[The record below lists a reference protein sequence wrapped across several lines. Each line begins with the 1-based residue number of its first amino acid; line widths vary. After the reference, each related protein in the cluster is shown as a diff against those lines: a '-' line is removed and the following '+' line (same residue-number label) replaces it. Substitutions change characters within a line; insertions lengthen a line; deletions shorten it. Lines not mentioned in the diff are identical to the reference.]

1 MITLKDFMETV
12 GYRITEGSDYQWDC
26 YGPDAYCLDS
36 WNGDQDGHS
45 LTIIFDTRTQEVYEV
60 QAHDYLNQRAYRYFN
75 PDHKLN
81 HDNEAIDRGI
91 DKAEAWDDL
100 KYIDLEVE
108 DDFLEKARAIVNGE
122 VYDTRV
128 KVPLTLDDSELFE
141 LMKMAHDRDIT
152 LNQMVEQVL
161 QTVIDS
167 HREEQALRDELD
179 SIRPEYDFSE
189 GERGPVEE
197 SIEKIKKKKKGK
209 K

>member
-12 GYRITEGSDYQWDC
+12 GYRITEGSDYGWNC

-45 LTIIFDTRTQEVYEV
+45 LTIIFDTRTQEIYEA
-60 QAHDYLNQRAYRYFN
+60 QAHDYKNSRDYLLTNPKYQALRDEEANYR
-75 PDHKLN
+75 
-81 HDNEAIDRGI
+81 GV
-91 DKAEAWDDL
+91 DKSEAWDDF
-100 KYIDLEVE
+100 KYTDLEVE
-108 DDFLEKARAIVNGE
+108 EDFLEKARAIVSSE
-122 VYDTRV
+122 DYDTRI

-152 LNQMVEQVL
+152 LNQMVEQIL
-161 QTVIDS
+161 QAVIDN
-167 HREEQALRDELD
+167 HREEQSLRDELD

-197 SIEKIKKKKKGK
+197 SIKKIKKKKKGK
-209 K
+209 